1 MVPTTKN
8 LGQGIKQYTIDILSF
23 IGIINTV
30 NRKDNTPRVSVLM
43 PAYNAQFFIAQAIE
57 SILTQTLQNFEF
69 IIINDGSTDQT
80 PEIIRHYAA
89 QDRRIKF
96 IDNPENQGLIA
107 VLNQGLDICRGEYIA
122 RMDSDDISLP
132 ARLSAQVKYM
142 DMHPNCGVLGTA
154 TVLFGDINQPAFFA
168 PVVHLL
174 DLMTYN
180 PLSHP
185 TVMFRKSVIDEH
197 HFRYDPAYKHCED
210 YELWTRMIHVTGIHN
225 LSSVLLYNR
234 ITPTNVTTTHWD
246 YQAALTKKIQQGVKQ
261 YIFNTPGLV
270 DKILSSLQTEKVRVT
285 PIRLYHTK
293 VIKK

>member
-1 MVPTTKN
+1 M
-8 LGQGIKQYTIDILSF
+8 
-23 IGIINTV
+23 
-30 NRKDNTPRVSVLM
+30 DNTPRVSVLM

-270 DKILSSLQTEKVRVT
+270 DEILSSLQTEKVGVV